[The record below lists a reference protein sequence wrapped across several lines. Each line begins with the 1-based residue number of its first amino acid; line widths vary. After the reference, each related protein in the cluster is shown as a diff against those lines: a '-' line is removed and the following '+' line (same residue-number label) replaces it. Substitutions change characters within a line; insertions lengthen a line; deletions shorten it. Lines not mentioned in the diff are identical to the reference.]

1 MRHSFLFW
9 LANGVLCASAAAI
22 GGFLFYWQELFMVY
36 CATTLFLVALILL
49 VMDKQD
55 EMLDRWRDGVQKRR
69 HNRGIS

>member
-1 MRHSFLFW
+1 MRTKICQMC
-9 LANGVLCASAAAI
+9 GSAAAI
-22 GGFLFYWQELFMVY
+22 MGFLFYWQELFMVY

>member
-55 EMLDRWRDGVQKRR
+55 EMLDRWRDGE
-69 HNRGIS
+69 NMTY